1 MKGSESQKWSVNFI
15 DGYFE
20 YILSLYKK
28 EELSPKCYMD
38 LLIIIS
44 DAIDYLKDPVWE
56 EVGYSICKK
65 IKEEIERDGINPYR
79 IGMFGSLGRQAFA
92 VDLYNKNTGN
102 LKNFL

>member
-1 MKGSESQKWSVNFI
+1 MKRSESQKWSVNFI

-28 EELSPKCYMD
+28 EESSPKCYMD

-65 IKEEIERDGINPYR
+65 I
-79 IGMFGSLGRQAFA
+79 
-92 VDLYNKNTGN
+92 
-102 LKNFL
+102 

>member
-1 MKGSESQKWSVNFI
+1 MADIVGFFWTKYKGRCYFMKGSESQKWSVNFI

-28 EELSPKCYMD
+28 EESSPKCYMD

-65 IKEEIERDGINPYR
+65 I
-79 IGMFGSLGRQAFA
+79 
-92 VDLYNKNTGN
+92 
-102 LKNFL
+102 

>member
-1 MKGSESQKWSVNFI
+1 MSVNFI

-28 EELSPKCYMD
+28 EESSPKCYMD

-65 IKEEIERDGINPYR
+65 I
-79 IGMFGSLGRQAFA
+79 
-92 VDLYNKNTGN
+92 
-102 LKNFL
+102 

>member
-28 EELSPKCYMD
+28 EESPPKWLLMD

-44 DAIDYLKDPVWE
+44 GGNILSK
-56 EVGYSICKK
+56 
-65 IKEEIERDGINPYR
+65 
-79 IGMFGSLGRQAFA
+79 GSCLGRSWLF
-92 VDLYNKNTGN
+92 YM
-102 LKNFL
+102 

>member
-28 EELSPKCYMD
+28 EESSPKCYMD

-44 DAIDYLKDPVWE
+44 DAIDYL
-56 EVGYSICKK
+56 SQHRINTK
-65 IKEEIERDGINPYR
+65 IR
-79 IGMFGSLGRQAFA
+79 IIQ
-92 VDLYNKNTGN
+92 
-102 LKNFL
+102 

>member
-28 EELSPKCYMD
+28 EESSPKCYMD

-44 DAIDYLKDPVWE
+44 DAIDYL
-56 EVGYSICKK
+56 
-65 IKEEIERDGINPYR
+65 RQHRINTK
-79 IGMFGSLGRQAFA
+79 SA
-92 VDLYNKNTGN
+92 LYNRCQIKTVD
-102 LKNFL
+102 NF

>member
-28 EELSPKCYMD
+28 EESSPKCYMD

-56 EVGYSICKK
+56 EVSYSILSEKQFNLPALG
-65 IKEEIERDGINPYR
+65 IKSQD
-79 IGMFGSLGRQAFA
+79 
-92 VDLYNKNTGN
+92 
-102 LKNFL
+102 FLRG

>member
-1 MKGSESQKWSVNFI
+1 MSSDWLFLLDSEWSIPPGSNNFI

-28 EELSPKCYMD
+28 EESSPKCYMD

-65 IKEEIERDGINPYR
+65 I
-79 IGMFGSLGRQAFA
+79 
-92 VDLYNKNTGN
+92 
-102 LKNFL
+102 